1 MAESSQNPEL
11 ACLRAGGEEALAA
24 AFSRYSDRLEKMVR
38 FRLDQR
44 LWGRVD
50 PADVLQEAYLEI
62 ARRLPDYLQDP
73 AVPVFVWLRRMTEQT
88 LINLHRRHLGAQV
101 RDASLEIS
109 LHRGRGSMGTS
120 FSLAARLV
128 ADLTSPSQAAM
139 REEMLS
145 ELREAFDDMDP
156 IDREVLALRHF
167 EELSNNEVAE
177 ILGLQKAAASNRYVR
192 ALSRLK
198 SILSR
203 MPSFREE
210 AAIDPKETGDGGRT
224 R

>member
-1 MAESSQNPEL
+1 MTQSSQDSEL
-11 ACLRAGGEEALAA
+11 ASLIAGGEQALAA
-24 AFSRYSDRLEKMVR
+24 AFSRYSERLEKMVR

-50 PADVLQEAYLEI
+50 PADVLQEAYMEI
-62 ARRLPDYLQDP
+62 SRRLNEYLGDP
-73 AVPVFVWLRRMTEQT
+73 VVPVFVWLRRMTEQM
-88 LINLHRRHLGAQV
+88 LVNLHRRHLGAQI
-101 RDASLEIS
+101 RDASLEVS
-109 LHRGRGSMGTS
+109 LQRGRGSIGTS

-139 REEMLS
+139 REEMLN
-145 ELREAFDDMDP
+145 ELREAFDEMDP

-167 EELSNNEVAE
+167 EELSNNEVAD

-210 AAIDPKETGDGGRT
+210 PVTDPREGGDGR
-224 R
+224 RER

>member
-1 MAESSQNPEL
+1 MTQSSQDSEL
-11 ACLRAGGEEALAA
+11 ASLIAGGEQALAA
-24 AFSRYSDRLEKMVR
+24 AFSRYSERLEKMVR

-50 PADVLQEAYLEI
+50 PGDVLQEAYLEI
-62 ARRLPDYLQDP
+62 SRRLNEYLGDP
-73 AVPVFVWLRRMTEQT
+73 AVPVFVWLRRMTEQM
-88 LINLHRRHLGAQV
+88 LVNLHRRHLGAQI
-101 RDASLEIS
+101 RDASLEVS
-109 LHRGRGSMGTS
+109 LQRGRGSIGTS

-139 REEMLS
+139 REEMLI
-145 ELREAFDDMDP
+145 ELREAFDEMDP

-203 MPSFREE
+203 MPSFCEEPVTDPREG
-210 AAIDPKETGDGGRT
+210 GDGRREG
-224 R
+224 